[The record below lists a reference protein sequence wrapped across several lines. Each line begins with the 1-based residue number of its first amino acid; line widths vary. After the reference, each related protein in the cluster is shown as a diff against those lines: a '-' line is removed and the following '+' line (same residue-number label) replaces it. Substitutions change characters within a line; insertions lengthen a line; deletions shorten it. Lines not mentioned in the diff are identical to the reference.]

1 MPEDPEL
8 AQARVLAKE
17 LRGHAAMLTRERE
30 YTTRPE
36 ALSRLRADL
45 EAVRRQLDRL
55 HRRFPALAQPPES
68 LAS

>member
-1 MPEDPEL
+1 
-8 AQARVLAKE
+8 
-17 LRGHAAMLTRERE
+17 MLTRERE